1 MGWECLEARLMT
13 GTLLRM
19 SESLG
24 HCEHYWQWPLL
35 LMFFEICLLSW
46 MQLSTSLLGNFFGD
60 KNITKCSYNHFVSV
74 GLLLF

>member
-35 LMFFEICLLSW
+35 LMFFEICLLNEKFA
-46 MQLSTSLLGNFFGD
+46 TNCLGGEILREADFSERWEL
-60 KNITKCSYNHFVSV
+60 TVLCY
-74 GLLLF
+74 